1 MTLKLGD
8 FSSGN
13 GHKLFSEAPPAGRKV
28 TYADT
33 ASDIYGISPKY
44 VLEKEIFGFRNKL
57 VAGLDYYNEP
67 YKKEFFT
74 TRERTFKNSMA
85 DLERES
91 IGYYI
96 RDELSILRNL
106 ILSAGYRYERTKI
119 EGTLNDVFATFHGIL
134 LIAFHTLLSHEA
146 TLLHNC
152 HNLCLTESKN
162 HIPCLI
168 KK

>member
-1 MTLKLGD
+1 LQINM
-8 FSSGN
+8 SSW
-13 GHKLFSEAPPAGRKV
+13 F

-67 YKKEFFT
+67 YKKEFFI

-91 IGYYI
+91 I
-96 RDELSILRNL
+96 
-106 ILSAGYRYERTKI
+106 
-119 EGTLNDVFATFHGIL
+119 
-134 LIAFHTLLSHEA
+134 
-146 TLLHNC
+146 
-152 HNLCLTESKN
+152 
-162 HIPCLI
+162 
-168 KK
+168 